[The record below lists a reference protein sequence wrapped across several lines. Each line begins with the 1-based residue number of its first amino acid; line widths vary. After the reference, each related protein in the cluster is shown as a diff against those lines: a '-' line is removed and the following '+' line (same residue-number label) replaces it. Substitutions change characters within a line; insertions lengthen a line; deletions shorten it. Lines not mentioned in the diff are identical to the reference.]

1 MSLHHDMPSRG
12 ILENVTMVS
21 ASAGTG
27 KTYTLTEK
35 IVARIAAG
43 TPAEKTMATTFTKKA
58 AGELRERIAARLLDA
73 GQLTR
78 TGGHDGGRPGERE
91 GVPSS
96 SGGSRASDLRLASQ
110 QLGASLIGTVNS
122 VCGQLLAEY
131 AIDAGLSPALEVIGE
146 DQLDAMFKLATDEV
160 RADHAETLAPI
171 ARRMGTHPDQSGEYQ
186 VESWED
192 TVQRVVNLARTNLLS
207 PNEVRRCAD
216 ASWAGFRALL
226 DDPAEDSRA
235 EWFRELHALRAVAER
250 LAGTGEG
257 VDGKAVDTAAKGFAE
272 NYPKILD
279 KIAKAQDVETTPWE
293 VWRGFLGSGA
303 PKALKSIFGD
313 LKKRIHEELPS
324 NRAFHADLEG
334 HIRGVFACAADCLD
348 AYEEFKRGNALMDF
362 VDQEAKVLEL
372 ARHNEAFRESFR
384 GRIEFLVVDEFQDTS
399 PLQLALFLEL
409 SALVKDAVWVGDP
422 KQAIYEF
429 RGTDPELME
438 AVMARVPA
446 ERREQLSHTWRS
458 RQAVVDLSNA
468 VFERV
473 FTGDAGNGGHGMTEA
488 SVHLELPAAKV
499 AQYAGDAGSV
509 EAWTRAQSNA
519 PERLRATA
527 AGVRELLGRGLTVDG
542 QPLRAS
548 DVAVLTRT
556 NAEVAA
562 LAKALD
568 ELGVRSSLD
577 PRSLGTAR
585 EVQLTRAGMA
595 YVADRYDTVALAE
608 LVALHPDH
616 PSHSMWQQE
625 LLGAVVPREQVRN
638 KEGEVV
644 AGPRLVHDEWRAVPI
659 VAALDALRDQAMAAT
674 PTEVL
679 EAVTGVLGLPRLIA
693 GWSAPERRLRNL
705 DAFRGAVGLYYERS
719 RALREPATLRGFLE
733 FFASDEHA
741 SAENAGPDVVNLLTY
756 HKAKGLEWPVVVME
770 SLDKETK
777 ARPFGAG
784 VEATRALDLADP
796 LAGRWIRLWPSPFPY
811 GGSPLDARAQASEA
825 AARFLAREQRNQA
838 RLMYVGMT
846 RAAHTT
852 VLTAKNGSPSM
863 LNDLGIEG
871 LVGWKAG
878 GEEAVVVG
886 QETKVPARVA
896 ALEPAEAVAPD
907 GEWSPRFVDAPV
919 AGAAVVRLPARL
931 KASEALS
938 PMVERSEAESRS
950 PAAIRKVAHL
960 GTPLATHGS
969 EDWGAVGSAVHAYLG
984 THFRALDESDR
995 TRLAERLVDRWG
1007 VSHTVSAQLLTT
1019 AGERFEAW
1027 LDDEFPGWN
1036 RHREAAIGWRPNGQ
1050 TMEGWIDLLLEGPDG
1065 FVLVDHKTYPGNDPE
1080 GHIRAHY
1087 LGQMDAYQRAVEA
1100 ATGRPVQRILMHLP
1114 ALGKV
1119 FEITQMA

>member
-1 MSLHHDMPSRG
+1 MSGHAGELLG
-12 ILENVTMVS
+12 NVTMVA

-43 TPAEKTMATTFTKKA
+43 TPAEKIMATTFTKKA

-73 GQLTR
+73 GPAGAQ
-78 TGGHDGGRPGERE
+78 GEHDGGRAPGRE
-91 GVPSS
+91 GEATPS
-96 SGGSRASDLRLASQ
+96 AATEQADLHLASR
-110 QLGASLIGTVNS
+110 QLGTSLIGTVNG

-146 DQLDAMFKLATDEV
+146 DQLDAMFKLATDEI
-160 RADHAETLAPI
+160 RAEHAETLGPI
-171 ARRMGTHPDQSGEYQ
+171 SVRMGTHLDLAQGYG
-186 VESWED
+186 VESWEA

-207 PNEVRRCAD
+207 ANEVRECART
-216 ASWAGFRALL
+216 SWAGFHALL
-226 DDPAEDSRA
+226 DEPEGDHRA
-235 EWFRELHALRAVAER
+235 EWFGELHALREVAEQV
-250 LAGTGEG
+250 AATGVG
-257 VDGKAVDTAAKGFAE
+257 ADGKPVDTSAKGFAE
-272 NYPKILD
+272 HYPKILT
-279 KIAKAQDVETTPWE
+279 KIALAQDVESTPWE
-293 VWRGFLGSGA
+293 VWRGFMGSGA
-303 PKALKSIFGD
+303 PKALRNIFGE
-313 LKKRIHEELPS
+313 LRERIHSELLS
-324 NRAFHADLEG
+324 NTVFHKDLEWY
-334 HIRGVFACAADCLD
+334 IRGVFACAADCLD

-372 ARHNEAFRESFR
+372 ARHNEAFRSAFR

-409 SALVKDAVWVGDP
+409 SALVEDAVWVGDP

-446 ERREQLSHTWRS
+446 GRREQLSHTWRS

-473 FTGDAGNGGHGMTEA
+473 FADHGMTVE
-488 SVHLELPAAKV
+488 SVRLELPPAKA

-509 EAWTRAQSNA
+509 EAWTRGQSNA
-519 PERLRATA
+519 AERLRSTA
-527 AGVRELLGRGLTVDG
+527 AGVRDLLKRRPELR
-542 QPLRAS
+542 PC
-548 DVAVLTRT
+548 DVAVLART
-556 NAEVAA
+556 NSEVRA
-562 LAKALD
+562 LAAGLD
-568 ELGVRSSLD
+568 ALGVRSSVD
-577 PRSLGTAR
+577 PRALGASR

-616 PSHSMWQQE
+616 PSYRAWQRE
-625 LLGAVVPREQVRN
+625 LLGAVVPRDSVRDA
-638 KEGEVV
+638 EGTVV
-644 AGPRLVHDEWRAVPI
+644 AGPRLVHDAWRDAPL
-659 VAALDALRDQAMAAT
+659 VAALDALRNQAVAAT
-674 PTEVL
+674 PSEVL

-705 DAFRGAVGLYYERS
+705 DAFRGAVELYYERC
-719 RALREPATLRGFLE
+719 RALREPATLRGFLD
-733 FFASDEHA
+733 FFASDEQA
-741 SAENAGPDVVNLLTY
+741 SAENAGADVVNVLTY

-811 GGSPLDARAQASEA
+811 GGSPLDVLAQASEA

-871 LVGWKAG
+871 LVSWKPDGAS
-878 GEEAVVVG
+878 VVVAK
-886 QETKVPARVA
+886 ESAIPARVA
-896 ALEPAEAVAPD
+896 VLEPEEAATPD
-907 GEWSPRFVDAPV
+907 GAWKPRWVDAPPV
-919 AGAAVVRLPARL
+919 GAGPVRPEARI
-931 KASEALS
+931 KASEVPS
-938 PMVERSEAESRS
+938 TVVERPVNEPGEAEPRP
-950 PAAIRKVAHL
+950 PADIREVAVL
-960 GTPLATHGS
+960 GTPLAAHGS
-969 EDWGAVGSAVHAYLG
+969 ADWGAVGSAVHAYLG
-984 THFRALDESDR
+984 IEFRALDESAR

-1007 VSHTVSAQLLTT
+1007 VAQTVDAALLTT
-1019 AGERFEAW
+1019 AGERFESW
-1027 LDDEFPGWN
+1027 LDAEFPGWT
-1036 RHREAAIGWRPNGQ
+1036 RHREAAIGWRPGGQ
-1050 TMEGWIDLLLEGPDG
+1050 TMEGWIDLLLDRPDG
-1065 FVLVDHKTYPGNDPE
+1065 FVLVDHKTYPGSDPE

-1087 LGQMDAYQRAVEA
+1087 LGQMDAYQRAIEA
-1100 ATGRPVQRILMHLP
+1100 ATGRPVVRVLIHLP

-1119 FEITQMA
+1119 FEVRH